1 MRRYYSHYTYI
12 YPDLYL
18 SNHIVELDKEGR
30 VSCYFPFEKEVEK
43 TEFYSG
49 VVLFLPMFVLADRSL
64 VDKIKAEVKDR
75 YLIDGILDVEIVNI
89 VCDK

>member
-12 YPDLYL
+12 YPDIYL
-18 SNHIVELDKEGR
+18 SNHIVELDTKGC